1 MLPEQIV
8 KTAETIA
15 AAGFSGVTSH
25 ISLRAGWRKLGFA
38 EGIQLPQQ
46 DFKNSNKLKNPPQ

>member
-15 AAGFSGVTSH
+15 AAGFFGLTNH
-25 ISLRAGWRKLGFA
+25 ISLRAGSRRLGFTQIFTL
-38 EGIQLPQQ
+38 EKSSL
-46 DFKNSNKLKNPPQ
+46 